1 MSDFSGIMASIRAMF
16 TDVEYEREQLH
27 DYQRDKAIPFL
38 KENPFSMLLI
48 GMGMGKTISAL
59 TVVADLTMEFLYDKV
74 LIVGP
79 MRVATQTWPNEIRAW
94 RHTAHMRHS
103 LIHISDDNPS
113 VKAAGKA
120 ARVEA
125 RLNGM
130 NAADANK
137 VAGKAETAEK
147 ERLRI
152 IACHSDATVHIIPID
167 WVEWLVDHYKWNWPY
182 RMVIIDESSTVKDH
196 TTNRFKALRNL
207 VNHVPKK
214 GGKLIE
220 RFHLM
225 TATPAAET
233 YEHLFAQTFLLD
245 GGKRFGKH
253 ITHFR
258 NEFFVQNQYTKK
270 YTLRP
275 NAEEALLAKIADI
288 ALVMKA
294 EDYLDLKEPEIHK
307 RPIRLAATEME
318 LYKRLERD
326 FIVTLPNGREVEAET
341 AAALSQKLL
350 QMASG
355 VLYETYL
362 DEDLETGD
370 MKKVKMVHQ
379 IHDQKLDELAEIVEE
394 AQGEPVLVA
403 YWWKASLDRLRK
415 RFPKAV
421 VMDADGKCV
430 KDWNA
435 GKIKMLL
442 MHPMSGGHGLNLQK
456 GGHIMAIFDMFHS
469 LELFIQLVGRL
480 ARQGQKNV
488 VQVYLLTALGT
499 LDEVCVNSQRA
510 KEEAQEKMFRILK
523 RLIAEYR
530 KQKEANQQMELAEEL

>member
-1 MSDFSGIMASIRAMF
+1 MSDFSGIMRAIRAMF

-27 DYQRDKAIPFL
+27 AYQRDLAIPFL
-38 KENPFSMLLI
+38 MENPFSMLLI

-59 TVVADLTMEFLYDKV
+59 TVVADLLEDFAYDKV
-74 LIVGP
+74 LIIGP

-103 LIHISDDNPS
+103 LIHISDDHPS

-125 RLNGM
+125 RLAGM
-130 NAADANK
+130 SQGDANK
-137 VAGKAETAEK
+137 AAGKAQTAEK
-147 ERLRI
+147 ERLRV
-152 IACHSDATVHIIPID
+152 IACHDNATIHIIPID
-167 WVEWLVDHYKWNWPY
+167 WIDWLVEHFKWNWPY

-196 TTNRFKALRNL
+196 TSNRFKALRNL
-207 VNHVPKK
+207 VTHKPKN

-245 GGKRFGKH
+245 GGTRFGKH

-258 NEFFVQNQYTKK
+258 NEFFVQNHYTKK

-275 NAEEALLAKIADI
+275 NAEEQLLAKIADI

-294 EDYLDLKEPEIHK
+294 EDYLDVENPEIIK
-307 RPIRLAATEME
+307 RPVRLGAAEME
-318 LYKRLERD
+318 LYKTLERE
-326 FIVTLPNGREVEAET
+326 FIVTLPNGREVEADT

-362 DEDLETGD
+362 DEDLETDD
-370 MKKVKMVHQ
+370 MKKVKVVHR
-379 IHDQKLDELAEIVEE
+379 IHDQKLDELDEIIAE
-394 AQGEPVLVA
+394 AQGEPVLVS
-403 YWWKASLDRLRK
+403 YWWKSTLERLRK
-415 RFPKAV
+415 RHPKAV
-421 VMDADGKCV
+421 VMDREGSCV
-430 KDWNA
+430 KAWNA
-435 GKIKMLL
+435 GKIPLL
-442 MHPMSGGHGLNLQK
+442 FMHPMSGGHGLNLQK
-456 GGHIMAIFDMFHS
+456 GGHIMVIFDMFHS

-480 ARQGQKNV
+480 ARQGQKHLV
-488 VQVYLLTALGT
+488 RVYMLTAIGT
-499 LDEVCVNSQRA
+499 LDEVVVTAQRA
-510 KEEAQEKMFRILK
+510 KEEAQEKMFVILK
-523 RLIAEYR
+523 KLIATFR
-530 KQKEANQQMELAEEL
+530 KQKEAIQQRELEEEL